1 MMNEKIINMYNPP
14 IWRDMDV
21 PLMWAPIPE
30 YELDRY
36 QKEIAYA
43 ELNKEIE
50 LQIIDGVVHW
60 RRDLNEQWEL
70 GL

>member
-1 MMNEKIINMYNPP
+1 
-14 IWRDMDV
+14 MDV
-21 PLMWAPIPE
+21 PLMWAPIPA

-50 LQIIDGVVHW
+50 LQIINGVMHW
-60 RRDLNEQWEL
+60 RRDLNIEWEL